1 MGLLDQ
7 VFGTQNKVQEVFSPA
22 EAFAAIPPVSSAIP
36 PVSSA
41 IPPVSSA
48 NALAEESI
56 RWLSFRR

>member
-22 EAFAAIPPVSSAIP
+22 EAFAAIPPVSSA
-36 PVSSA
+36 
-41 IPPVSSA
+41 